1 MGVRHTSGQD
11 ADEDDLGVFGGGG
24 FVGHDRSVERNC
36 SSTIQREPFRIP
48 NPPVPAV
55 PNARSEDSNK
65 SNPPSINKIIKTI
78 VITI

>member
-36 SSTIQREPFRIP
+36 TSTIQREPFRIP
-48 NPPVPAV
+48 NPLS
-55 PNARSEDSNK
+55 R
-65 SNPPSINKIIKTI
+65 
-78 VITI
+78 